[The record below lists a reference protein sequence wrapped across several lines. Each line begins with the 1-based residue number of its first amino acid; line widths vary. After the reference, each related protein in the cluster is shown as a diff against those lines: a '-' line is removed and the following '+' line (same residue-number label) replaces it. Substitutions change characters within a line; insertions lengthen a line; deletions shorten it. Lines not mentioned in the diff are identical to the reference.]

1 MYKLQSQINVCVDLN
16 QIYEKKPDIVIIEN
30 LNLNINQQFKRCEE
44 IRELLNEGYD
54 VYTSLNISF
63 FENRVSPDLKEV
75 ESFDSSLPVT
85 SVNMVYK
92 DHAGTIW

>member
-1 MYKLQSQINVCVDLN
+1 MCIKLQSQINVCVDLN

-63 FENRVSPDLKEV
+63 FENDKKQNTILNDLFFSADYV
-75 ESFDSSLPVT
+75 FLL
-85 SVNMVYK
+85 
-92 DHAGTIW
+92 